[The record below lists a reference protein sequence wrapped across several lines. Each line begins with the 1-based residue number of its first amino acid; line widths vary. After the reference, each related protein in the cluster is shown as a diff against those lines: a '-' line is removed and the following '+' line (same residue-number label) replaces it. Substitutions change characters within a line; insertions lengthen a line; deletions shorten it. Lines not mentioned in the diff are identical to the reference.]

1 MRYPTNT
8 MRQIGWYRKQ
18 TGKGKTRYTYDK
30 EGKMVKV
37 SCANGTGEEIP
48 YDGAGQLTGA
58 GADPLSDN
66 GRDL

>member
-1 MRYPTNT
+1 
-8 MRQIGWYRKQ
+8 
-18 TGKGKTRYTYDK
+18 
-30 EGKMVKV
+30 MVKV
-37 SCANGTGEEIP
+37 SCANGTSAEIS